1 MACALCASASRC
13 CSQPVHSTESADVLD
28 MFLLGSGQGQL
39 SHQLLLRYQLQ
50 LFILME
56 NVFKHM

>member
-1 MACALCASASRC
+1 M
-13 CSQPVHSTESADVLD
+13 HSKDSTDVLD
-28 MFLLGSGQGQL
+28 VLLLGSVQGRL

-56 NVFKHM
+56 NVLKNI